1 MSFIIFV
8 SCLKCFSVRVRLS
21 VSDIWS
27 RSSFWITMHAYW
39 VLMSA
44 KQSIVYWGL
53 TYLQTLIKVT
63 FVANIG
69 FIRSILLTQFERF
82 YLWPRWRL
90 NVSGISDCLLGYF
103 TTLTISHTCLVL
115 TWQSRCFE
123 ARQFHSEPPSV
134 CYGGPFQPLPLCS
147 SPPPAPPA

>member
-8 SCLKCFSVRVRLS
+8 SRLKCFSVRVRLS

-27 RSSFWITMHAYW
+27 SFWITMHAYW
-39 VLMSA
+39 VLMPA

-69 FIRSILLTQFERF
+69 FIRSILLTLFERF
-82 YLWPRWRL
+82 YLWPRMAFKCIGNFRL
-90 NVSGISDCLLGYF
+90 SPWIFYHTDYFSYLPGFDMTITLLWSTAISFCAAVSS
-103 TTLTISHTCLVL
+103 
-115 TWQSRCFE
+115 
-123 ARQFHSEPPSV
+123 
-134 CYGGPFQPLPLCS
+134 FQPLPLCS